1 MANEAPKKVFTK
13 EDQLSASKAAKK
25 YNLDK
30 AKAEILMR
38 IMYSR
43 RTTIPGAP
51 LKQVITGKIGKLRLN
66 PDPRA
71 HEYFLMRYEQEFNPG
86 H

>member
-1 MANEAPKKVFTK
+1 MATETPTKPFTK
-13 EDQLSASKAAKK
+13 DDQLSAFKASKK

-38 IMYSR
+38 KLYSEHAK
-43 RTTIPGAP
+43 IPGTGFKEVMTGYHGH
-51 LKQVITGKIGKLRLN
+51 LKLN

-71 HEYFLMRYEQEFNPG
+71 HEYFLMRYNQEFNQG
-86 H
+86 K

>member
-1 MANEAPKKVFTK
+1 MPNETTKKVYTK
-13 EDQLSASKAAKK
+13 DDQLSAFKASKK

-30 AKAEILMR
+30 AKTEILMR
-38 IMYSR
+38 KLYTERAI
-43 RTTIPGAP
+43 IPG
-51 LKQVITGKIGKLRLN
+51 TGFKEVMTGTHGHIKLN

-71 HEYFLMRYEQEFNPG
+71 HEYFLKRYSQEFNQG